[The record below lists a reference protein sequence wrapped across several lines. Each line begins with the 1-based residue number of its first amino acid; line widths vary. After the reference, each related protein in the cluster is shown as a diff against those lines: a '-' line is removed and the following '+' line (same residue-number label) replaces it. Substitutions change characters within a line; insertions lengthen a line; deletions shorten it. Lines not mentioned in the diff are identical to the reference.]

1 MDKIKGAILENFV
14 GDREKPLSPRQLFYL
29 LEAEKQL
36 RVYKSRMGNV
46 DMSLFD
52 RYLQSLK
59 TQGRIP
65 VNPTQLKESLKNFL
79 SSLKISL

>member
-1 MDKIKGAILENFV
+1 MDKIKQAAILQNFV
-14 GDREKPLSPRQLFYL
+14 GEELSQRQLFYL
-29 LEAEKQL
+29 VEAEKQL
-36 RVYKSRMGNV
+36 RVYKSKMGNV
-46 DMSLFD
+46 DMALFD

-79 SSLKISL
+79 SSLRVSL